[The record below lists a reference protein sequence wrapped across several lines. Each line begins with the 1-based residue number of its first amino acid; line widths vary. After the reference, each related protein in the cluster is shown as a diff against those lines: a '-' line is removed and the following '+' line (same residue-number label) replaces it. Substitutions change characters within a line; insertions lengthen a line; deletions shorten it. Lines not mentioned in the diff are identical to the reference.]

1 MLNISDKPVK
11 KEIESGGYSAFTQ
24 IIAAGIYKRLHQI
37 ILGVFIIFTISLFL
51 PWTQNITA
59 PGRLTSLDPSQRP
72 QTIHSI
78 IGGRV
83 EKWFVK
89 EGQTVKKG
97 DTIVYIS
104 EIKDDYFDTSLLER
118 TSQQIKSKEMS
129 VNAYM
134 EKVRALDTQIDAIN
148 TTRKTKLLQLN
159 NKIKQAMLKIS
170 SDSVNLEAAETQF
183 NIAEEQY
190 SRAIKLQQQGLIS
203 LTDLEGRKLKKQEA
217 QAKKIDAS
225 NKLLTSRN
233 EYLNAEME
241 IQATDAEYRDKV
253 SKSES
258 EKFATLSAL
267 FDAEA
272 VVTKLQNQY
281 MNYSV
286 RLGLYYVTA
295 PQNCIITRVVKP
307 GIGETIKE
315 GEDLVSIMPADFS
328 LAVEWNIEPV
338 DLPLI
343 RLGQKV
349 RFTFDGWPSI
359 VFTGWPELTFGTFGG
374 VVVAIDN
381 FTNEQGKYRILV
393 APDSSEVDWPS
404 ALRAG
409 SAANGIALLKEVP
422 VWYEMWRKFNGF
434 PPDYYVQTTEPKTKK

>member
-1 MLNISDKPVK
+1 MLNISDKPVR
-11 KEIESGGYSAFTQ
+11 KEIESREYSAFSH
-24 IIAAGIYKRLHQI
+24 ISAAGIYKRLHQI
-37 ILGVFIIFTISLFL
+37 FIGVFILSLLSMFL

-59 PGRLTSLDPSQRP
+59 KGRLTSLDPSQRP

-104 EIKDDYFDTSLLER
+104 EIKDDYFDTSLLDR
-118 TSQQIKSKEMS
+118 TNQQIRSKEMS
-129 VNAYM
+129 VKAYM
-134 EKVRALDTQIDAIN
+134 EKVKALDAQIDAIN
-148 TTRKTKLLQLN
+148 STRKTKLLQLKN
-159 NKIKQAMLKIS
+159 LIEQATLKIE

-190 SRAIKLQQQGLIS
+190 ARAVKLQQQGLIS
-203 LTDLEGRKLKKQEA
+203 LTDLEARKLKKQEA
-217 QAKKIDAS
+217 QAKKITAS
-225 NKLLTSRN
+225 NKLLSSRN

-241 IQATDAEYRDKV
+241 LQAIDAEYRDKI

-258 EKFATLSAL
+258 EKFATMSAL

-307 GIGETIKE
+307 GIGETVKE

-328 LAVEWNIEPV
+328 LAVEWNIEPI

-343 RLGQKV
+343 QVGQKV
-349 RFTFDGWPSI
+349 RFLFDGWPAI

-374 VVVAIDN
+374 KVVAIDN
-381 FTNEQGKYRILV
+381 FTNEEGKYRVLV
-393 APDSSEVDWPS
+393 APDENETSWPS

-422 VWYEMWRKFNGF
+422 VWYELWRKFNGF
-434 PPDYYVQTTEPKTKK
+434 PPNYYAQTTDKKEK